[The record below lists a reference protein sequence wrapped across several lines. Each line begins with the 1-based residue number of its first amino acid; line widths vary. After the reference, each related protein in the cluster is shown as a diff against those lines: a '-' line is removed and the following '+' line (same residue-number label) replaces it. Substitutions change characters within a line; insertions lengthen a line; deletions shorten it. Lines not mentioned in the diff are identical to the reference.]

1 MNDHVEGL
9 QQGQPFQI
17 GDSEAPAGGAQAV
30 TPSDL
35 ADNFFR
41 SLYIGTAGNLV
52 VEMASGEV
60 VTYVGLSGFA
70 PIRVSK
76 VLATLTT
83 ASDIVGLK

>member
-1 MNDHVEGL
+1 MSVETL
-9 QQGQPFQI
+9 QQGITKQI
-17 GDSEAPAGGAQAV
+17 GDSEAPAGGAETV
-30 TPSDL
+30 TPSDS

-52 VEMASGEV
+52 VEMVSGEV
-60 VTYVGLSGFA
+60 VTFVGLSGFA
-70 PIRVSK
+70 PIRVNK

>member
-1 MNDHVEGL
+1 MTVETL

-17 GDSEAPAGGAQAV
+17 SDSEAPAGGAEAV
-30 TPSDL
+30 TKSDT

-41 SLYIGTAGNLV
+41 SLYIGTAGNLI

-60 VTYVGLSGFA
+60 VTFVGISGFA
-70 PIRVSK
+70 PIRVNK
-76 VLATLTT
+76 VLSTLNT